1 MRFQQGEGLL
11 CDYVIFGKPS
21 FEALID
27 SIAVIALYG
36 VLTWHQG
43 LCQQSV
49 LFSVTILGGGNKGNC
64 GGF

>member
-11 CDYVIFGKPS
+11 CDYVIFGKPL

-36 VLTWHQG
+36 VLT
-43 LCQQSV
+43 
-49 LFSVTILGGGNKGNC
+49 
-64 GGF
+64 